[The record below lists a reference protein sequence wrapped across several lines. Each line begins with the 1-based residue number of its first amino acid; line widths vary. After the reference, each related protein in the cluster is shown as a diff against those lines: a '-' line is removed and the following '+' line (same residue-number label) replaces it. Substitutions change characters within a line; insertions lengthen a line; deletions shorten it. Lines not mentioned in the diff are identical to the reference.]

1 MQSLRGERD
10 PVQIDLRELI
20 DKGANK
26 APTPAPLMARAST
39 LSAATTT
46 PATSMAT
53 PSVADGSAASG
64 EANIYVVGNTGKD
77 TEDALYK
84 MNR

>member
-20 DKGANK
+20 DKGAN
-26 APTPAPLMARAST
+26 AHSAHGTREHAIGGHHDARHVHGDA
-39 LSAATTT
+39 L
-46 PATSMAT
+46 
-53 PSVADGSAASG
+53 GRRRLG
-64 EANIYVVGNTGKD
+64 RERREANIYVVGNTGKD